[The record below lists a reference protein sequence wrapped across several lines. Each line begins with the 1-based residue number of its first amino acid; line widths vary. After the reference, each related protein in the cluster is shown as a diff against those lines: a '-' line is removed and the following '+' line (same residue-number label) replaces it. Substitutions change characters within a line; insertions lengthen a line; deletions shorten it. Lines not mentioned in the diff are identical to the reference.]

1 MTTDVIALEEF
12 GALPEPAA
20 VELLLKCCSSPA
32 WARAVAA
39 RRPFPTVEAVLGAAD
54 AALAELPERE
64 LDQALAGH
72 PRIGT
77 RSDDPSSQREQAG
90 VVGAS
95 DDVRAAL
102 AAWNREYEATFG
114 HVYLVRASGRSAGE
128 LLEILLTR
136 LRNDPATERRIVR
149 GELAQ
154 INRIRLRRLFGA
166 DPGESR

>member
-1 MTTDVIALEEF
+1 MIALEEF

-20 VELLLKCCSSPA
+20 IELLLKCCSSPA

-39 RRPFPTVEAVLGAAD
+39 RRPYATVEAMLGAAD
-54 AALAELPERE
+54 TALAQLSENE
-64 LDQALAGH
+64 LDRALAGH
-72 PRIGT
+72 PRIGA
-77 RSDDPSSQREQAG
+77 RPSDPSAQREQAG
-90 VVGAS
+90 IAGTG
-95 DDVRAAL
+95 DDVRATL

-114 HVYLVRASGRSAGE
+114 HVYLVRATGRTASE
-128 LLEILLTR
+128 LLENLLTR

-166 DPGESR
+166 DPGES